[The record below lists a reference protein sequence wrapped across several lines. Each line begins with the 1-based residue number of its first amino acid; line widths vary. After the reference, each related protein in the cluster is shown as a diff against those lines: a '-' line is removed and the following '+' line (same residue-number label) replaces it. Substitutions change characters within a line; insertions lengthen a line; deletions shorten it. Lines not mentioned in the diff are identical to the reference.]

1 MNTNTSQIKVTIPKI
16 TKDLLTEKAQSM
28 GFSLT
33 TYVKNILYTDIKEST
48 YPEYVAS
55 KRVDKSVEEAI
66 LLSEKG
72 ELESFSTIDE
82 LDKLVDSIDAN

>member
-1 MNTNTSQIKVTIPKI
+1 MDTDSSQIKVTIPKV
-16 TKDLLTEKAQSM
+16 TKGLLTEKAQAM

-33 TYVKNILYTDIKEST
+33 TYVKNLLYTDIKEST

-55 KRVDKSVEEAI
+55 KRVDKLVEEAI